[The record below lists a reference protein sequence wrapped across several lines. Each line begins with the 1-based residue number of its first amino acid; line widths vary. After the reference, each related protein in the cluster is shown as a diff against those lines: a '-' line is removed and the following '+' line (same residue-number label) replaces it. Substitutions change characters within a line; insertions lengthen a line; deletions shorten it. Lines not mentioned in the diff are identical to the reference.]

1 MRQSDVGEG
10 GLAARRRRRARY
22 DAGVET
28 LADHGV
34 HEPLALLVVTPL
46 LFQDGLHFGKKRK
59 FAFQNVCFV
68 YASPPQCCSRLRVG
82 SMRVAISQEDEISQP
97 FSNQVKV
104 EYNLNFHNQDL

>member
-46 LFQDGLHFGKKRK
+46 LFQDGLHFGKKKKICLSKRLFCLRLAAAVLLK
-59 FAFQNVCFV
+59 VAGRVH
-68 YASPPQCCSRLRVG
+68 ASCDKPRG
-82 SMRVAISQEDEISQP
+82 
-97 FSNQVKV
+97 
-104 EYNLNFHNQDL
+104 

>member
-46 LFQDGLHFGKKRK
+46 LFQNGLHFGKNKNLPSKRL
-59 FAFQNVCFV
+59 FTPRRRNVVQGCGG
-68 YASPPQCCSRLRVG
+68 G
-82 SMRVAISQEDEISQP
+82 SLQVAIR
-97 FSNQVKV
+97 
-104 EYNLNFHNQDL
+104 